1 MKQFFYN
8 ASLHGVLKP
17 FAKPVYNGLITME
30 LFIEHLLDQPSTADS
45 DQDLI
50 DSSLTAV
57 IKTFERP
64 KTLRRLVISIRAMYP
79 HMKVIVVDDSQDP
92 VKLDGVETIFMP
104 YDSGVS
110 AGRSEGLKH
119 VKTKYLM
126 LLDDDFVFNRYTQI
140 QPVVEKLEAY
150 PEIDII
156 GGDVINLPFYQKI
169 DIDRVKDRI
178 HPTKAISV
186 AHPGTQIAGMTV
198 YDKVANFFI
207 ARTESIKKVD
217 WDPQIKRLDHADFF
231 TRCKGVLT
239 TAFDPKFKV
248 LHAKTLFDKDYM
260 DKRFDLESDRKFLR
274 DKYYRKR

>member
-1 MKQFFYN
+1 MKRFLYN
-8 ASLHGVLKP
+8 TSLHGVLRP

-30 LFIEHLLDQPSTADS
+30 LFFEHLLHKPMTADR
-45 DQDLI
+45 DLSFI
-50 DSSLTAV
+50 NSNLTAI

-64 KTLRRLVISIRAMYP
+64 KVLRRLVKSIRVMYP
-79 HMKVIVVDDSQDP
+79 QMKVIVVDDSRDP
-92 VKLDGVETIFMP
+92 VKLDGVETILMP

-126 LLDDDFVFNRYTQI
+126 LLDDDFVFNRYTQL
-140 QPVVEKLEAY
+140 QPVVEKLDTY

-156 GGDVINLPFYQKI
+156 GGDVIDLPFYLEV
-169 DIDRVKDRI
+169 DIESVKDSI
-178 HPTKAISV
+178 YPTKEISV
-186 AHPGTQIAGMTV
+186 VHPGTQIADMTA

-231 TRCKGVLT
+231 TRCKGILT
-239 TAFDPKFKV
+239 AVFDPTFKV
-248 LHAKTLFDKDYM
+248 LHAKTPFDKDYM
-260 DKRFDLESDRKFLR
+260 DKRFDLDADRQLLIE
-274 DKYYRKR
+274 KYYRER